1 MKKRDMSWVK
11 LTDEFKYIIGK
22 IENTNKNYFIT
33 GKAGTGKSTLLQ
45 YLFNSSK
52 KKCVLVAPTGR
63 SAINIGGQTIHS
75 FFQLDWGVIQA
86 SDYIDKKV
94 SSIKHLDVLIIDEI
108 SMVRSDILDSIDQV
122 MKTTMKNEK
131 PFGGKQVI
139 FFGDPYQLPPI
150 IPQGEDLESYFK
162 SYYKSEYF
170 FDAKV
175 YVPANIKCFELSNIF
190 RQQDEDFISV
200 LNKIR
205 NGSYKDEDL
214 SFINRMVDEYDFND
228 EKLILTP
235 YKNKAAAINQIGLK
249 SLETK
254 EVEFKATLK
263 GKIKAQNVPVEEL
276 LKLKEGAKVMFV
288 KNNRPYWVNGSVGIV
303 QEIDDKVLTI
313 KKGWKNYDLQP
324 TEWEE
329 YKFKYN
335 RESGV
340 LEKSLVGTFSQMP
353 LILAWAITIHKG
365 QGTTLDSVHIDL
377 DRGSFDFGQT
387 YVALSRTRQLS
398 DISIEKPIK
407 SSDIKVD
414 ERINEYFDSL
424 EFEKY

>member
-1 MKKRDMSWVK
+1 MDSKELFFW
-11 LTDEFKYIIGK
+11 
-22 IENTNKNYFIT
+22 T
-33 GKAGTGKSTLLQ
+33 GIPL
-45 YLFNSSK
+45 YHR
-52 KKCVLVAPTGR
+52 P
-63 SAINIGGQTIHS
+63 
-75 FFQLDWGVIQA
+75 
-86 SDYIDKKV
+86 ID
-94 SSIKHLDVLIIDEI
+94 
-108 SMVRSDILDSIDQV
+108 
-122 MKTTMKNEK
+122 
-131 PFGGKQVI
+131 
-139 FFGDPYQLPPI
+139 
-150 IPQGEDLESYFK
+150 
-162 SYYKSEYF
+162 
-170 FDAKV
+170 
-175 YVPANIKCFELSNIF
+175 
-190 RQQDEDFISV
+190 
-200 LNKIR
+200 
-205 NGSYKDEDL
+205 NGS
-214 SFINRMVDEYDFND
+214 
-228 EKLILTP
+228 KLIYDP
-235 YKNKAAAINQIGLK
+235 ISNW
-249 SLETK
+249 EK
-254 EVEFKATLK
+254 EPTF
-263 GKIKAQNVPVEEL
+263 

>member
-1 MKKRDMSWVK
+1 
-11 LTDEFKYIIGK
+11 
-22 IENTNKNYFIT
+22 
-33 GKAGTGKSTLLQ
+33 
-45 YLFNSSK
+45 
-52 KKCVLVAPTGR
+52 
-63 SAINIGGQTIHS
+63 
-75 FFQLDWGVIQA
+75 
-86 SDYIDKKV
+86 
-94 SSIKHLDVLIIDEI
+94 
-108 SMVRSDILDSIDQV
+108 
-122 MKTTMKNEK
+122 
-131 PFGGKQVI
+131 
-139 FFGDPYQLPPI
+139 
-150 IPQGEDLESYFK
+150 
-162 SYYKSEYF
+162 
-170 FDAKV
+170 
-175 YVPANIKCFELSNIF
+175 
-190 RQQDEDFISV
+190 
-200 LNKIR
+200 
-205 NGSYKDEDL
+205 
-214 SFINRMVDEYDFND
+214 MVDEYDFND

-263 GKIKAQNVPVEEL
+263 GKIKAQNVPVEEV